1 MQYGRSKEYASSIF
15 SVEEEEEEEG
25 QDRENG
31 GRESGALG
39 EPIKEMVQ

>member
-15 SVEEEEEEEG
+15 SVEEEEEEG